1 MTGRPEPAS
10 ELMEK
15 ALAWQ
20 RAMERDDADWDA
32 FTLWLEEDPSHAKAV
47 ADLSLVTRMY
57 DDHAETLQP
66 HVTTD
71 SEPVAQT
78 DGRRRWI
85 GGSIGA
91 VIAALVVIPLF
102 WQSPADTVYTTS
114 IGEHK
119 LVKLAGGTA
128 VDLGPST
135 QLVVQQGN
143 PDDLRLERG
152 QAYFNVTHDP
162 ERTLTISAGKYAV
175 SDIGTKFEI
184 NRSSDILTIAVA
196 EGKITVANPDGT
208 PARLSSGQQLVATP
222 ARPTVISTVSAHNVG
237 TWRQGRLIYSN
248 IPLAIVAADITRNS
262 GEKIAV
268 DPALEQ
274 RTFSGVLVVEKGP
287 QMLANLADL
296 MAISST
302 RDGNQYLLRAAGQ
315 R

>member
-1 MTGRPEPAS
+1 
-10 ELMEK
+10 
-15 ALAWQ
+15 
-20 RAMERDDADWDA
+20 
-32 FTLWLEEDPSHAKAV
+32 
-47 ADLSLVTRMY
+47 
-57 DDHAETLQP
+57 
-66 HVTTD
+66 
-71 SEPVAQT
+71 
-78 DGRRRWI
+78 
-85 GGSIGA
+85 
-91 VIAALVVIPLF
+91 
-102 WQSPADTVYTTS
+102 
-114 IGEHK
+114 
-119 LVKLAGGTA
+119 
-128 VDLGPST
+128 
-135 QLVVQQGN
+135 
-143 PDDLRLERG
+143 
-152 QAYFNVTHDP
+152 
-162 ERTLTISAGKYAV
+162 V

-196 EGKITVANPDGT
+196 EGQITVANPDGT

-222 ARPTVISTVSAHNVG
+222 ASPMVISSVSAHNVG

-248 IPLAIVAADITRNS
+248 VPLAIVAADITRNS